1 MEKWGSGSG
10 GAVKE
15 ERRIRD
21 KKSKREN
28 ETIRRRAHCGYRI
41 SNLATESVVKLATV
55 F

>member
-21 KKSKREN
+21 KKRKREN
-28 ETIRRRAHCGYRI
+28 ETIRRRAHHGFRV
-41 SNLATESVVKLATV
+41 SNLATD